1 MSGLANL
8 RDTWLEEYN
17 YLLNELKLLEIKMR
31 RPDSIVDT
39 EAIYRHFDEVLPPGL
54 HSVNAVKLD
63 WQKNHRDY
71 APKPEE
77 IMLIPYEELHE
88 EDYPDS
94 M

>member
-63 WQKNHRDY
+63 WQKITGIMRRN
-71 APKPEE
+71 PKK
-77 IMLIPYEELHE
+77 
-88 EDYPDS
+88 S
-94 M
+94 C